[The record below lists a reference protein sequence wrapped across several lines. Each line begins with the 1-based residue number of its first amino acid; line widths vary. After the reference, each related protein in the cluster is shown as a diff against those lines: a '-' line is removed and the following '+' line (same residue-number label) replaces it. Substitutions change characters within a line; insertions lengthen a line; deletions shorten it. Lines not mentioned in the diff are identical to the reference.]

1 MAADLESI
9 YLGMRRSLM
18 ATALRVVRDPQIAE
32 DLAQESYLRVRR
44 AMEKGP
50 VEHVEA
56 FLHRTAHN
64 LALDYLRKNR
74 TRGHVETMDAA
85 DPSALDVADATPSAE
100 ERMIQADR
108 LRHVEDLLTQLPD
121 RARRVW
127 LLSRVE
133 GWPYPRIAEHLGVS
147 PNTVF
152 NDVKL
157 VMGSLRDLFSRL
169 DRG

>member
-1 MAADLESI
+1 
-9 YLGMRRSLM
+9 M
-18 ATALRVVRDPQIAE
+18 ATALKVVRDPQTAE
-32 DLAQESYLRVRR
+32 DVAQESYLRVRR

-64 LALDYLRKNR
+64 LALDHLRRNR
-74 TRGHVETMDAA
+74 TRGNVETMNAA
-85 DPSALDVADATPSAE
+85 DLPALEVADSTPSAE
-100 ERMIQADR
+100 ERIIQTDR
-108 LRHVEDLLTQLPD
+108 LKQVETLLSQLPE
-121 RARRVW
+121 RARSVW

-133 GWPYPRIAEHLGVS
+133 GWSYPRIAEHLGIS

-152 NDVKL
+152 NDIKL

>member
-85 DPSALDVADATPSAE
+85 APSALDVADATPSAE

-108 LRHVEDLLTQLPD
+108 LHALKGQPV
-121 RARRVW
+121 RR
-127 LLSRVE
+127 SC
-133 GWPYPRIAEHLGVS
+133 LGGGCGDGRS
-147 PNTVF
+147 T
-152 NDVKL
+152 DV
-157 VMGSLRDLFSRL
+157 DSRL
-169 DRG
+169 YSRIFGRCCRRR

>member
-44 AMEKGP
+44 AMEKGS

-74 TRGHVETMDAA
+74 TRGHVETVDAA

-133 GWPYPRIAEHLGVS
+133 GWSYPRIAEHLGVS